1 MPSQVVLWDLLES
14 WTVTETFRLCSI
26 NIGGSIF
33 NMMSTCAQL
42 CSIRSIGTWV
52 KLCWNLLHWWPQL
65 IRRGWPDLEI
75 RRAYFVIAS
84 CAHNRRSRPTVF
96 NATNGFI
103 ELTIWRGTCWLTTY
117 LEILTSEHT
126 LLSLLVFKICSHILV
141 YDTFEEEK
149 RLLHLASA
157 DQFICVFICFL
168 CLCNKSVGVHL
179 GWTGRE
185 ASNPYLKNL
194 LGITRFICKPLEC
207 GCHPF
212 KHFYLQTTHCCHAFK
227 Q

>member
-1 MPSQVVLWDLLES
+1 MPSQDVDPFVLWDLLES
-14 WTVTETFRLCSI
+14 WTVTETFRLCII
-26 NIGGSIF
+26 NIGGKCSIF

-84 CAHNRRSRPTVF
+84 CAHNRKTRPTVF

-103 ELTIWRGTCWLTTY
+103 ELNIRRGTCWLTTY

-141 YDTFEEEK
+141 YGTFERK
-149 RLLHLASA
+149 KNGCIWLLKINSSVFLFVFFVSAIKASESILGGQGAKHLILISK
-157 DQFICVFICFL
+157 IC
-168 CLCNKSVGVHL
+168 S
-179 GWTGRE
+179 E
-185 ASNPYLKNL
+185 
-194 LGITRFICKPLEC
+194 
-207 GCHPF
+207 
-212 KHFYLQTTHCCHAFK
+212 
-227 Q
+227 